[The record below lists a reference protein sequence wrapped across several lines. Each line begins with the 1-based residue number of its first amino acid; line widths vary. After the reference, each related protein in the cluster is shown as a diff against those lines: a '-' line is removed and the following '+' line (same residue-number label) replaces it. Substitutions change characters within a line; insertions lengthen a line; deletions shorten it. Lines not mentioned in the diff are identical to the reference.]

1 MKRIF
6 EALISVMIILT
17 SKTTTE
23 NTIT

>member
-1 MKRIF
+1 MKIIF